1 MISTNQHLTSST
13 TNSFIG
19 MNEAITLKKLITNQS
34 IKIENLDVYIE
45 DQHILKD
52 INLTIPEKSITCI
65 IGPSGC
71 GKSTFLK
78 TLNRMHDESP
88 EVKISGKVFVDDE
101 NIYGPHVNV
110 IDTRKKMGLL
120 AQRPCPLP
128 MSIFEN
134 VAYGPRI
141 HGIKRR
147 KAVNQTVIQYLQYV
161 GLWDE
166 VRDRIRTSATRLS
179 IGQQQRLCLARGLAI
194 EPEYILGDEATSAL
208 DPLSTKKIEE
218 LFVKLK
224 EKYTIILVTHTLRQ
238 AKRIADHIIFMYM
251 GKIIEAG
258 PTEEFFNNP
267 KKHLTKKKKIKKQKL
282 RNLLSGHSI
291 EDQIMKLQSLF
302 PDKIIFTT
310 SLGIEDQI
318 ITHKIFK
325 NNLKIKIATLDTGRL
340 FPQTYE
346 VLSNTIIRYNK
357 TIDVCFPEY
366 EAVEKMMTEKGPF
379 SFYKSVEN
387 RKECCKL
394 RKVVLLNRAL
404 AGMKCWISGIRAD
417 QSDDRNQMDWLEYDE
432 VKKLFKFYP
441 LFNWS
446 FNEVKNFIKEN
457 NVPYNSLHDKG
468 YVSIGCEPCTRAVKP
483 GENFRSG
490 RWWWENDGPK
500 ECGLH
505 IK

>member
-1 MISTNQHLTSST
+1 MIATNQQHIKSETY
-13 TNSFIG
+13 SFPEMKEISP
-19 MNEAITLKKLITNQS
+19 LKKIISSQS

-52 INLTIPEKSITCI
+52 INLTIPERNITCI

-88 EVKISGKVFVDDE
+88 EVKISGKVYVDDE
-101 NIYGPHVNV
+101 NIYDSKVNV

-128 MSIFEN
+128 MSIFDN

-141 HGIKRR
+141 HGMKKR
-147 KAVNQTVIQYLQYV
+147 KAINQTVIQYLQYV

-238 AKRIADHIIFMYM
+238 ARRIADNIIFMYL

-258 PTEEFFNNP
+258 PTEEFFSNP
-267 KKHLTKKKKIKKQKL
+267 KKQLTKEY
-282 RNLLSGHSI
+282 LSGS
-291 EDQIMKLQSLF
+291 
-302 PDKIIFTT
+302 
-310 SLGIEDQI
+310 
-318 ITHKIFK
+318 
-325 NNLKIKIATLDTGRL
+325 
-340 FPQTYE
+340 
-346 VLSNTIIRYNK
+346 
-357 TIDVCFPEY
+357 
-366 EAVEKMMTEKGPF
+366 F
-379 SFYKSVEN
+379 S
-387 RKECCKL
+387 
-394 RKVVLLNRAL
+394 
-404 AGMKCWISGIRAD
+404 
-417 QSDDRNQMDWLEYDE
+417 
-432 VKKLFKFYP
+432 
-441 LFNWS
+441 
-446 FNEVKNFIKEN
+446 
-457 NVPYNSLHDKG
+457 
-468 YVSIGCEPCTRAVKP
+468 
-483 GENFRSG
+483 
-490 RWWWENDGPK
+490 
-500 ECGLH
+500 
-505 IK
+505 

>member
-1 MISTNQHLTSST
+1 MITANQILIKSNH
-13 TNSFIG
+13 NSFIE
-19 MNEAITLKKLITNQS
+19 MNNEITLKKLVTNQS
-34 IKIENLDVYIE
+34 IRIENLDVYIE

-52 INLTIPEKSITCI
+52 INLTIPERSITCI

-101 NIYGPHVNV
+101 NIYGQNVNV

-128 MSIFEN
+128 MSIYEN

-141 HGIKRR
+141 HGIRKR

-238 AKRIADHIIFMYM
+238 AKRIADNIVFMYL
-251 GKIIEAG
+251 GKIIETG
-258 PTEEFFNNP
+258 PTEEFFNHP
-267 KKHLTKKKKIKKQKL
+267 KKQLTKDY
-282 RNLLSGHSI
+282 LSGS
-291 EDQIMKLQSLF
+291 
-302 PDKIIFTT
+302 
-310 SLGIEDQI
+310 
-318 ITHKIFK
+318 
-325 NNLKIKIATLDTGRL
+325 
-340 FPQTYE
+340 
-346 VLSNTIIRYNK
+346 
-357 TIDVCFPEY
+357 
-366 EAVEKMMTEKGPF
+366 F
-379 SFYKSVEN
+379 S
-387 RKECCKL
+387 
-394 RKVVLLNRAL
+394 
-404 AGMKCWISGIRAD
+404 
-417 QSDDRNQMDWLEYDE
+417 
-432 VKKLFKFYP
+432 
-441 LFNWS
+441 
-446 FNEVKNFIKEN
+446 
-457 NVPYNSLHDKG
+457 
-468 YVSIGCEPCTRAVKP
+468 
-483 GENFRSG
+483 
-490 RWWWENDGPK
+490 
-500 ECGLH
+500 
-505 IK
+505 